1 MADLAHPMHR
11 ENGSAGIRRAPRS
24 PGRVVDAA
32 DNLLHLVD
40 KPTVRIVETVAT
52 LSPEL
57 VKAAA
62 DLRVV
67 VGRITRRVRQG
78 HEVGELTL
86 SEVSVLAR
94 LDREGPATPG
104 RLAEG
109 ERVRPQ
115 AMATTL
121 ATLEQRGL
129 VRRDPDASDG
139 RRALLAVTPAGRAL
153 LADRRSA
160 TTQRIARALGEEF
173 SAAERRRLIAAV
185 ALLDRLA
192 ERL

>member
-1 MADLAHPMHR
+1 MEAL
-11 ENGSAGIRRAPRS
+11 G
-24 PGRVVDAA
+24 
-32 DNLLHLVD
+32 
-40 KPTVRIVETVAT
+40 T

-62 DLRVV
+62 DLRVA
-67 VGRITRRVRQG
+67 VGRIARRVRQA

-86 SEVSVLAR
+86 SEMSVLAR

-115 AMATTL
+115 AMATTV
-121 ATLEQRGL
+121 AALERQGL
-129 VRRDPDASDG
+129 VRRAADATDG
-139 RRALLAVTPAGRAL
+139 RRVLIAVTAAGRAL

-160 TTQRIARALGEEF
+160 STRRIARALGEEF
-173 SAAERRRLIAAV
+173 TAAERRRLLAV
-185 ALLDRLA
+185 VPLLDRLA